1 MKDYPTEIWK
11 KVKTGIVS
19 ETNSRLE
26 VSNYG
31 RVRTFNKASDGNIL
45 NGGMVEGYKIIRM
58 RFYSPRDEKVQK
70 MLNRLQ
76 KQVLNLS
83 RELRSQKNNKEKK
96 TTIEQTAKEL
106 KALKRNVSKKFQS
119 ELKSR
124 AINYQALVHRLV
136 ATYFLPKPKAKE
148 TIVAHLDY
156 EKLNNRATNLRWMTP
171 EENYEHQKGSPYVIA
186 EKKERRNTLHSR
198 PHGAKLTVT
207 KVMLLKKML
216 NEGRPLN
223 KLAKTFKITETQIVR
238 IRRGENWGNV
248 PAAK

>member
-1 MKDYPTEIWK
+1 MKDYPGEIWK
-11 KVKTGIVS
+11 KVRIRVAS
-19 ETNSRLE
+19 ESNSRLE
-26 VSNYG
+26 VSNFG
-31 RVRTFNKASDGNIL
+31 RVRTFNKASNGNIL

-58 RFYSPRDEKVQK
+58 RFYKPRDEKTQK
-70 MLNRLQ
+70 MLDRLQ
-76 KQVLNLS
+76 RQVLNLS
-83 RELRSQKNNKEKK
+83 RELRSQKINKEKK
-96 TTIEQTAKEL
+96 ATIEETAKEL
-106 KALKRNVSKKFQS
+106 KALKRSVSRKFQS

-136 ATYFLPKPKAKE
+136 ASYFLPKP
-148 TIVAHLDY
+148 TGRQTVVAHLDY

-186 EKKERRNTLHSR
+186 EKKERRNTLNSR

-223 KLAKTFKITETQIVR
+223 KLAKTFKVTETQIIR

>member
-58 RFYSPRDEKVQK
+58 RFYSPRDEKTQK

-83 RELRSQKNNKEKK
+83 RELKSQKNIKEKK